1 MGNQGSPGHEIGWAG
16 SEIGTEGGTGERE
29 SGARSPFH
37 PFEEGNT
44 AVMRECCAGVVPS
57 DSGGLALTGIS
68 SDTFDLDYRVIH
80 GYRRAYRMA
89 GSGPAVLFIHGI
101 GDDSST
107 WLDVLAS
114 LAGNFTVIAPDLLG
128 HGGSDKPRADYSVAA
143 YACGMRDLLAAL
155 DIDRVSVVGH
165 SLGGG
170 VAMQFAYQFPDRC
183 ERLVLVSSGGIAQGV
198 HPLLRL
204 AAAPGTDLLL
214 PLLGTPPVQV
224 VLRRFSRLLRATGG
238 LGLGVDLDYAFS
250 KYVRLA
256 ESPSRQAFLRTLRAV
271 VDWRGQVVNMLDRSY
286 LTEGIPTM
294 LVWGTRD
301 HVVPSAH
308 ARLAHAEMPGSRLEI
323 FEGAG
328 HFPHHSSPQR
338 FLAIL
343 REFLTQTRPAQHD
356 VQRWRRLLRTG
367 RGPGAAI
374 AREVLDR
381 STVSSGS

>member
-1 MGNQGSPGHEIGWAG
+1 
-16 SEIGTEGGTGERE
+16 
-29 SGARSPFH
+29 
-37 PFEEGNT
+37 
-44 AVMRECCAGVVPS
+44 MRTQ
-57 DSGGLALTGIS
+57 DTALTGIGP
-68 SDTFDLDYRVIH
+68 DTFDLRSRMIH

-89 GSGPAVLFIHGI
+89 GSGPVLLFIHGI

-114 LAGNFTVIAPDLLG
+114 LTGEYTVLAPDLLG

-143 YACGMRDLLAAL
+143 YACGMRDLLATL
-155 DIDRVSVVGH
+155 DIDRVTVVGH

-170 VAMQFAYQFPDRC
+170 VAMQFAYQFPERC
-183 ERLVLVSSGGIAQGV
+183 ERLVLVSSGGIGLGV

-204 AAAPGTDLLL
+204 AAAPGADLML
-214 PLLGTPPVQV
+214 PLLGTPPMRAT
-224 VLRRFSRLLRATGG
+224 LRRFGSLLAATGG
-238 LGLGVDLDYAFS
+238 LGLGDDLDYVVR

-308 ARLAHAEMPGSRLEI
+308 AAVAHAAMPGSRLEI

-328 HFPHHSSPQR
+328 HFPHHTSPQR
-338 FLAIL
+338 FLAVL
-343 REFLTQTRPAQHD
+343 RDFLTHTQPARYD
-356 VQRWRRLLRTG
+356 VGRWRRLLRTG
-367 RGPGAAI
+367 RGPRAAGAAG
-374 AREVLDR
+374 ALG
-381 STVSSGS
+381 VSSGT

>member
-1 MGNQGSPGHEIGWAG
+1 VRIQE
-16 SEIGTEGGTGERE
+16 TT
-29 SGARSPFH
+29 
-37 PFEEGNT
+37 
-44 AVMRECCAGVVPS
+44 
-57 DSGGLALTGIS
+57 LTGIGP
-68 SDTFDLDYRVIH
+68 DTFDLRYRVIH

-89 GSGPAVLFIHGI
+89 GSGPVLLFIHGI

-114 LAGNFTVIAPDLLG
+114 LTGEFTVIAPDLLG

-143 YACGMRDLLAAL
+143 YACGMRDLLATL
-155 DIDRVSVVGH
+155 DIDRVTVIGH

-170 VAMQFAYQFPDRC
+170 VAMQFAYQFPERC
-183 ERLVLVSSGGIAQGV
+183 ERLVLVASGGIGPGV

-204 AAAPGTDLLL
+204 AAAPGADVML
-214 PLLGTPPVQV
+214 PLLGTPPVRET
-224 VLRRFSRLLRATGG
+224 LRRFASLLRTIGG
-238 LGLGVDLDYAFS
+238 FGVGDDLDYVVN
-250 KYVRLA
+250 KYVRLG

-308 ARLAHAEMPGSRLEI
+308 ALVAHAAMPGSRLEI
-323 FEGAG
+323 FDGAG
-328 HFPHHSSPQR
+328 HFPHHTSPQR
-338 FLAIL
+338 FLSIL
-343 REFLTQTRPAQHD
+343 RDFLTHTRPAQYD
-356 VQRWRRLLRTG
+356 VHRWRGLLRTG
-367 RGPGAAI
+367 RGPRVAGASEA
-374 AREVLDR
+374 LG